1 MRNLKE
7 SLLDDIDKTMGDK
20 NVLAAEFPVP
30 RIQDFEKNTFSGQYI
45 DWECSPI
52 IQNAIDTLD
61 SSLFPSLVKM
71 RVKKD
76 DFVGIRISVHSK
88 YELNFY
94 LIGQDMTYSGAIEL
108 PGFGTDGSSI
118 PNIKKSIIE
127 FFKYIQSNPEKLKDV
142 FEYANKRRSELTTNR
157 MCDEWTFK
165 QILKFFR
172 ITLYVL
178 KELNNRF
185 LNIWNT

>member
-7 SLLDDIDKTMGDK
+7 SLLDDINKTMADK
-20 NVLAAEFPVP
+20 NVLAAEYSVP
-30 RIQDFEKNTFSGQYI
+30 KVRDFQKAAFSGNYI
-45 DWECSPI
+45 DWICHPI

-61 SSLFPSLVKM
+61 SSLFPLLAKM
-71 RVKKD
+71 TIKKENL
-76 DFVGIRISVHSK
+76 VGIKISIHSK

-94 LIGQDMTYSGAIEL
+94 LIGEDGSYSGAIDL

-118 PNIKKSIIE
+118 PNIKKSVIE

-142 FEYANKRRSELTTNR
+142 FEYANKRRYELTTNG

-165 QILKFFR
+165 QILK
-172 ITLYVL
+172 Y
-178 KELNNRF
+178 
-185 LNIWNT
+185 

>member
-7 SLLDDIDKTMGDK
+7 SLLDDINKTMADK
-20 NVLAAEFPVP
+20 NVLAAEYPVP
-30 RIQDFEKNTFSGQYI
+30 KVRDFQKAAFSGNYI
-45 DWECSPI
+45 DWICRPI

-61 SSLFPSLVKM
+61 SSLFPLLAKAM
-71 RVKKD
+71 IKKKNL
-76 DFVGIRISVHSK
+76 VGIKISIQSK

-94 LIGQDMTYSGAIEL
+94 LIGEDGSYSGAIDL

-118 PNIKKSIIE
+118 PNIKKSVIE

-142 FEYANKRRSELTTNR
+142 FEYANKRRYQLTTNG

-165 QILKFFR
+165 RILN
-172 ITLYVL
+172 Y
-178 KELNNRF
+178 
-185 LNIWNT
+185 

>member
-7 SLLDDIDKTMGDK
+7 SLLDDINKTMRDK
-20 NVLAAEFPVP
+20 NVLAAEYPVP
-30 RIQDFEKNTFSGQYI
+30 KVRDFQKAAFSGNYI
-45 DWECSPI
+45 NWICRPI

-61 SSLFPSLVKM
+61 SSLFPLLANM
-71 RVKKD
+71 RIKKENL
-76 DFVGIRISVHSK
+76 VGIKISIHSK

-94 LIGQDMTYSGAIEL
+94 LIGEDESYSGAVDL

-118 PNIKKSIIE
+118 PDIKKSIIE

-142 FEYANKRRSELTTNR
+142 FEYANKRRYELTTNG

-165 QILKFFR
+165 RILN
-172 ITLYVL
+172 Y
-178 KELNNRF
+178 
-185 LNIWNT
+185 

>member
-7 SLLDDIDKTMGDK
+7 SLLDDINKTMGDK
-20 NVLAAEFPVP
+20 NALTAECPIPKVSN
-30 RIQDFEKNTFSGQYI
+30 FEKNPFGGQYI
-45 DWECSPI
+45 DWNCRLI

-61 SSLFPSLVKM
+61 SKLFPLLANTN
-71 RVKKD
+71 VKKD
-76 DFVGIRISVHSK
+76 NLTGIRISVHSK

-94 LIGQDMTYSGAIEL
+94 LIGQDKSYSSAIDL

-142 FEYANKRRSELTTNR
+142 FEYANKRRYELTTNG

-165 QILKFFR
+165 RILK
-172 ITLYVL
+172 Y
-178 KELNNRF
+178 
-185 LNIWNT
+185 